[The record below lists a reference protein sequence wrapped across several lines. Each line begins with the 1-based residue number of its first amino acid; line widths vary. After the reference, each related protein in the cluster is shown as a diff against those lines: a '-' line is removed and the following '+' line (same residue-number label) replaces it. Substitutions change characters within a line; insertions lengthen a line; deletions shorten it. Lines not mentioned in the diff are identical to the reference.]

1 MASGVHYTVRFAVL
15 RVASMAAPS
24 RPVVRAVR
32 VLEIIFD
39 NGTYSDIDSYSRYIC
54 YGVQI
59 PGRISF
65 RKPYYDLI
73 CIIIVTAKKFI
84 PVYLV
89 FERITLVDELAF
101 RPRRVGT
108 TQRACTST
116 SAYQFTK
123 ITPP

>member
-1 MASGVHYTVRFAVL
+1 MLWGTDTWTYLFSEAILWPDMYHHRHGK
-15 RVASMAAPS
+15 
-24 RPVVRAVR
+24 
-32 VLEIIFD
+32 EI
-39 NGTYSDIDSYSRYIC
+39 YPC
-54 YGVQI
+54 
-59 PGRISF
+59 
-65 RKPYYDLI
+65 L
-73 CIIIVTAKKFI
+73 
-84 PVYLV
+84 LV